1 MSMSSPLA
9 YVVLGTHSS
18 LARHLAVVVRRQST
32 NQTPEASDGNRL
44 ALGAGQDTLAS
55 QGSRPVSTLSIARI
69 CAPLAASE
77 MDYR

>member
-1 MSMSSPLA
+1 MSSALA

-18 LARHLAVVVRRQST
+18 VARHLAVVVRRQST

-44 ALGAGQDTLAS
+44 ALGAGQETLVR
-55 QGSRPVSTLSIARI
+55 QGSRPLSSLSIARI
-69 CAPLAASE
+69 RAPLAASE